1 MESAIARDEEE
12 HLFPAKKAV
21 SDEQA
26 ADSAL
31 MARIRDCFQSFV
43 LGEEFS
49 CVAAKAAIR
58 RGHYQHGVYGEL
70 ASAEATTQL
79 SRELFS
85 FVRRQPALGGPYSTF
100 VASFSGP
107 YLPNEIEFERLLWK
121 QLACLHQRDRMFH
134 RWDPVVSA
142 DIDDANFS
150 FSVAG
155 RGYFVVGLHPSSS
168 RWTRRFPWPT
178 LVFNAHYQFEQLRAE
193 GKYQRMQEVIRAREL
208 AFQGTINPMLGEF
221 GRRSEARQYSGRAV
235 EADWRCPFSPPGN
248 DDREAS

>member
-1 MESAIARDEEE
+1 MKSAIALDGEER
-12 HLFPAKKAV
+12 LFPTDTAV
-21 SDEQA
+21 SDQQP
-26 ADSAL
+26 DDPAL
-31 MARIRDCFQSFV
+31 MSRIRDCFQSFV

-49 CVAAKAAIR
+49 CVGAKAAIR
-58 RGHYQHGVYGEL
+58 RGHFQHGVYGEL
-70 ASAEATTQL
+70 ASLEATNGL
-79 SRELFS
+79 SRDLFS
-85 FVRRQPALGGPYSTF
+85 FVRRQPTLGGPFSTF
-100 VASFSGP
+100 VASFNGP

-121 QLACLHQRDRMFH
+121 QLACLHERDRKFH

-142 DIDDANFS
+142 DTEDANFS

-155 RGYFVVGLHPSSS
+155 RGFFVVGLHPSSS

-208 AFQGTINPMLGEF
+208 AIQGTINPMLGEF

-235 EADWRCPFSPPGN
+235 EPTWECPFSPRT
-248 DDREAS
+248 DDGRDA